1 MAEAVV
7 QKNALQ
13 HDRASDGTAYW
24 TASLYVSAESIRA
37 LYKQKYPSA
46 GEIPP
51 HPLGGEKLDRDRIAR
66 WQLSHW
72 PSFALRNAIEPLF
85 NDIADRDLHGKPQDF
100 LFAAGLGTGNPRRL
114 DDQDKP
120 QPWASLA
127 EGAEAL
133 LGELHLDVTIP
144 QEFSWTTEGIRFF
157 CHLPDTSVRRVILRR
172 FWHVHNDGGLS
183 YHLSF
188 SHYYGDHYGPSSYYF
203 LSLMQKL
210 LAPKEFALSDGN
222 LEKVASGE
230 RAYFSAFD
238 AEPLGIDPL
247 DHIEFAV
254 AKDIAAPSEAPFDGR
269 ADQRFWP
276 FVRERFVADADL
288 LFREVF
294 VDRAPANSASA
305 ATRFT
310 DGDLKGLINEVE
322 FLEVPGLKL
331 PRCRYL
337 FHIHDNRFFDRL
349 LPIDPLGGESLPRKR
364 CVQDNC
370 YLPYQEAM
378 DRLIDKARGGTREVH
393 LGDPGDGRSPDT
405 YLSWTWVAERSDYVE
420 DLAAGLYQER
430 IDGEAPRPLTEIAK
444 LEAAMHRGTAYRLP
458 GPKDKFTDPIRLHIP
473 AFAEGRADCLDYL
486 FLSGFNQ
493 NIIDFM
499 NQDPSEILDS
509 TDPLYPT
516 GELDADERFFV
527 RYANQRG
534 MISYVP
540 KSRSLEIGN
549 DYIGTCPYAF
559 LIHVLAMHNEF
570 LARDHE
576 RRSDGELAAIDKEIS
591 EIERAIR
598 DEALGHDPK
607 TLLERSTAVELKINT
622 LKRDTFWHYQR
633 HRYLDVF
640 RYDTEAKVFKKLEE
654 LRGND
659 RRTNALTSALR
670 TLEDYAND
678 VDRRQAEAARASA
691 EAQRTAGEKRQAGLR
706 NVLAGIALLSTF
718 GLLFT
723 LGDYFDNHPVWSPR
737 GPWTGGAIIGT
748 AAWILTTLG
757 IFVILALTFR
767 HWKLLFEGVKA
778 SFERASSDRN

>member
-1 MAEAVV
+1 MAEAIV
-7 QKNALQ
+7 QENALQ
-13 HDRASDGTAYW
+13 QDRASDGTAYW

-37 LYKQKYPSA
+37 LCKQKYSSA
-46 GEIPP
+46 GKIPR
-51 HPLGGEKLDRDRIAR
+51 HPLGGDKLDRDRIAR
-66 WQLSHW
+66 WQLTHW

-100 LFAAGLGTGNPRRL
+100 LFAAGLGTGNPRQL
-114 DDQDKP
+114 DDQGKP

-144 QEFSWTTEGIRFF
+144 REFSWTTEGIRFF

-210 LAPKEFALSDGN
+210 LAPKEFALSDSN

-230 RAYFSAFD
+230 RACFSAFD
-238 AEPLGIDPL
+238 VEELGIDPL
-247 DHIEFAV
+247 DHIKFAV
-254 AKDIAAPSEAPFDGR
+254 AKDIGAPNEDQFDGG
-269 ADQRFWP
+269 AGQRFWP
-276 FVRERFVADADL
+276 FVCERFVADADL
-288 LFREVF
+288 LFHEVF
-294 VDRAPANSASA
+294 VDRAPATSTSA

-310 DGDLKGLINEVE
+310 GGEFEGLINEVE

-349 LPIDPLGGESLPRKR
+349 LPIDPLSGESLPRKL
-364 CVQDNC
+364 CVQNNC

-378 DRLIDKARGGTREVH
+378 DQLINKARGGTREVH

-405 YLSWTWVAERSDYVE
+405 CLSWTWVAERSDYVE
-420 DLAAGLYQER
+420 RLAAGLYQER
-430 IDGEAPRPLTEIAK
+430 VDSEVPQTLTEIAK
-444 LEAAMHRGTAYRLP
+444 LKAAMHRGTAYQLP
-458 GPKDKFTDPIRLHIP
+458 GPKDKFTGPIRLHVP
-473 AFAEGRADCLDYL
+473 AFTEGRADCLDYL

-509 TDPLYPT
+509 TDPLYPA

-540 KSRSLEIGN
+540 RSRSLEIGN
-549 DYIGTCPYAF
+549 DYIGTCPYAY

-570 LARDHE
+570 LTRDHE
-576 RRSDGELAAIDKEIS
+576 RRSDEGLAAIDKEIS
-591 EIERAIR
+591 EIEQGK
-598 DEALGHDPK
+598 DLGDDPN
-607 TLLERSTAVELKINT
+607 TLSERSTKVEKKINI
-622 LKRDTFWHYQR
+622 LKRKSFWLYER

-654 LRGND
+654 LRGID

-678 VDRRQAEAARASA
+678 VDRRQAEA
-691 EAQRTAGEKRQAGLR
+691 QRTSERKRQAGLR
-706 NVLAGIALLSTF
+706 AVLAGIGLLSTF

-723 LGDYFDNHPVWSPR
+723 LDDYFDKHPVWSPR
-737 GPWTGGAIIGT
+737 GALTGGAIIGT
-748 AAWILTTLG
+748 AAWILTAIG
-757 IFVILALTFR
+757 ILAIIVLAFI
-767 HWKLLFEGVKA
+767 HWPSVWEGVKA
-778 SFERASSDRN
+778 VFKRESSDRN